1 MRAARLDPPARVAVI
16 GAGFIGTHVAAA
28 LLRAGARTSVITRS
42 PPDARKLDLLGDVR
56 LALVD
61 ANSRD
66 LLAPHLG
73 DVDHVVYCASG
84 LMPAESNRDPAAD
97 AHLSL
102 PPLLN
107 VLEILRQRPGAG
119 ITFLSSGGT
128 VYGPSR
134 AALIGEDHP
143 TEPIT
148 SYGIMKLAGEKYV
161 RMYERLYG
169 VPATV
174 LRCANVYG
182 EHQPAMRSQ
191 GVVAVALDRAA
202 RGQAVPL
209 YGDGSIVRDFVYVGD
224 LARVIVDSIG
234 AGGLPPIVNVGS
246 GRGCSLAGLVDLIAE
261 VLGRPVEVDRR
272 PDRGF
277 DVPRIVLDIALAR
290 RALGLEPTPLVD
302 GLRRT
307 LAARDPGAEA
317 GPRALGRLA

>member
-1 MRAARLDPPARVAVI
+1 VPARRDPPSRVAVI
-16 GAGFIGTHVAAA
+16 GAGFIGTHVAGA
-28 LLRAGARTSVITRS
+28 LLRAGFATTVITRS
-42 PPDARKLDLLGDVR
+42 PPEDRKLGLLAGVR
-56 LALVD
+56 LAIAD
-61 ANSRD
+61 ATSRD

-107 VLEILRQRPGAG
+107 VLELLRRRPGTG
-119 ITFLSSGGT
+119 LTFLSSGGT
-128 VYGPSR
+128 VYGPSQ
-134 AALIGEDHP
+134 AELIGEDHP

-161 RMYERLYG
+161 RMYERLYR

-191 GVVAVALDRAA
+191 GVVAVAVDRAA
-202 RGQAVPL
+202 RGQPIPL

-224 LARVIVDSIG
+224 LAQLIIDSLG
-234 AGGLPPIVNVGS
+234 AADLPPVVNVGS
-246 GRGCSLAGLVDLIAE
+246 GHGCSLGRLVELIAE
-261 VLGRPVEVDRR
+261 ALGRPVEVDRR

-277 DVPRIVLDIALAR
+277 DVPRIVLDIAIAR
-290 RALGLEPTPLVD
+290 RLLGLRPTPLVD

-307 LAARDPGAEA
+307 VDALDEPARP
-317 GPRALGRLA
+317 GRLDSGATDG